1 MPNDKA
7 EINPDLVPVLMGHI
21 DWAAQEAE
29 ARVERIM
36 TTYSSTVGTASWTSA
51 AASAALSVQIDE
63 NTPQWKKLMDI
74 LNQLREG
81 VLTAAN
87 MHADQVD
94 QGRSQI
100 QAAAGATTGGGAMA
114 TNYETRLGTA

>member
-1 MPNDKA
+1 VPYDKA

-36 TTYSSTVGTASWTSA
+36 TSYSSTVGTASWTSA

-63 NTPQWKKLMDI
+63 NAPLWKKLMQVLD
-74 LNQLREG
+74 QLREG
-81 VLTAAN
+81 VSTAAN
-87 MHADQVD
+87 MHFDQVD

-100 QAAAGATTGGGAMA
+100 QAAAHAASGGGAMA
-114 TNYETRLGTA
+114 TNYQTRL

>member
-63 NTPQWKKLMDI
+63 NTPQWKKLMGI
-74 LNQLREG
+74 LEQLREG

-100 QAAAGATTGGGAMA
+100 QAAAAATGGGAMA
-114 TNYETRLGTA
+114 TNYQTRL